1 MYQWLVVIHLA
12 GLVLFAFGHG
22 VSMFVAFR
30 LRSCRDRGLAW
41 ELLELSQRG
50 NRFAYLGLLLLI
62 VGGLGAAAQG
72 SLLGTTWVIATSVV
86 LIVVLVAMFALA
98 AGFYY
103 PLRRRM
109 ADDPDGGAGLDGD
122 ELVAALD
129 NRRPE
134 ILAAVGLGGLLV
146 MIALMVLKPA

>member
-1 MYQWLVVIHLA
+1 M
-12 GLVLFAFGHG
+12 
-22 VSMFVAFR
+22 
-30 LRSCRDRGLAW
+30 
-41 ELLELSQRG
+41 
-50 NRFAYLGLLLLI
+50 
-62 VGGLGAAAQG
+62 
-72 SLLGTTWVIATSVV
+72 IATSVV

-109 ADDPDGGAGLDGD
+109 ADDAGGGAGLDGD